1 MATIANLT
9 IDQGTT
15 VSIVVPVKNTDG
27 TVKDLTG
34 YTAYSQF
41 RKSYYSTTYT
51 TFTATHDSAG
61 GNITLALTDNG
72 KLIRCIN
79 TAVKA
84 GRYVYDVETLTGTTV
99 ARVQEGII
107 TVNPEVTKV

>member
-15 VSIVVPVKNTDG
+15 VNIVVPVKNTDG

-61 GNITLALTDNG
+61 GNITLALTA
-72 KLIRCIN
+72 
-79 TAVKA
+79 TQSSAVKA

>member
-61 GNITLALTDNG
+61 GNITLALTA
-72 KLIRCIN
+72 
-79 TAVKA
+79 TQSSAVKA

>member
-51 TFTATHDSAG
+51 TFTATHDDAG
-61 GNITLALTDNG
+61 GNITLALSA
-72 KLIRCIN
+72 IQSS
-79 TAVKA
+79 AVKA

>member
-61 GNITLALTDNG
+61 GNITRALTA
-72 KLIRCIN
+72 
-79 TAVKA
+79 TQSSAVKA
-84 GRYVYDVETLTGTTV
+84 GRYVYDVEILNSNGTRT
-99 ARVQEGII
+99 RVLEGQ
-107 TVNPEVTKV
+107 VEVTPGVTQV

>member
-15 VSIVVPVKNTDG
+15 ISIVVPVKNTDG
-27 TVKDLTG
+27 SAKDLTS
-34 YTAYSQF
+34 YTVNSQF

-51 TFTATHDSAG
+51 DFTATHDDTG
-61 GNITLALTDNG
+61 GNITLSLTA
-72 KLIRCIN
+72 
-79 TAVKA
+79 TQSSAVKA
-84 GRYVYDVETLTGTTV
+84 GRYVYDVEILIGSTV